1 MNNELDV
8 THIENMLSGI
18 KHQKFHVVQS
28 TTKNSIALLGKTWNT
43 HFRHFVFSKENF
55 VSGWILKLNLINIVS
70 SFLIFHF
77 CPIFFMLVTV

>member
-55 VSGWILKLNLINIVS
+55 VSGWILKINTINIFFYLVALFFTSVQFS
-70 SFLIFHF
+70 S
-77 CPIFFMLVTV
+77 CW

>member
-28 TTKNSIALLGKTWNT
+28 TTTKNSIALLGKTWNT
-43 HFRHFVFSKENF
+43 YFVT
-55 VSGWILKLNLINIVS
+55 L
-70 SFLIFHF
+70 F
-77 CPIFFMLVTV
+77 CQKRTLYLVGS

>member
-55 VSGWILKLNLINIVS
+55 VSG
-70 SFLIFHF
+70 
-77 CPIFFMLVTV
+77 